1 MFTSD
6 FKQNNA
12 GHVIQLGSVAG
23 REGYAGGS
31 IYCATVS
38 PAYASPTVCIADL
51 LYLAIQ
57 KHALRGFTVA
67 LMKELVNTPIR
78 VTEVQPGQLHCTF
91 RDIKSS
97 EFRTLHRHGRNMYV
111 SLNLLSFL
119 PTNPLIIKLF
129 P

>member
-1 MFTSD
+1 MNVD

-31 IYCATVS
+31 IYCATVRLAFLERS
-38 PAYASPTVCIADL
+38 LQELIELIL
-51 LYLAIQ
+51 LCYQ

-78 VTEVQPGQLHCTF
+78 VTEVQPG
-91 RDIKSS
+91 
-97 EFRTLHRHGRNMYV
+97 
-111 SLNLLSFL
+111 
-119 PTNPLIIKLF
+119 
-129 P
+129 